1 MEKRSYRRSRYVVA
15 LFITLVIF
23 LFGILLGVVME
34 GRRVSYLEN
43 ENKLQ
48 QLKYSS
54 LQLQYQFIDQLSR
67 EENCPALTG
76 TLEES
81 ISSLEAARAN
91 IENYQKDAMLNAKDF
106 ALLKQDYLI
115 NQLRYWLLAKKTNAL
130 CNNRVTM
137 ILYFYSTDAK
147 CPDCAKQAFILT
159 YLKKRFGD
167 SLLNFAIDSEF
178 KTEPMVEML
187 LAAYNV
193 TTYPTLVINDKPL
206 YGLTENEN
214 VLKEICFYLENQS
227 AECN

>member
-1 MEKRSYRRSRYVVA
+1 MEKRVYRRSRYVIA
-15 LFITLVIF
+15 FFITLVIF

-34 GRRVSYLEN
+34 GKRVNYLGN

-81 ISSLEAARAN
+81 ISSLETARTN
-91 IENYQKDAMLNAKDF
+91 IENYQKDALLNAKDF
-106 ALLKQDYLI
+106 GLLKQDYLI
-115 NQLRYWLLAKKTNAL
+115 NQLRYWLLAKKTNTL
-130 CNNRVTM
+130 CNNKVAM

-178 KTEPMVEML
+178 KTEPMVDML

-193 TTYPTLVINDKPL
+193 TVYPTLVINDKSF
-206 YGLTENEN
+206 YGLTENEE
-214 VLKEICFYLENQS
+214 VLKEICSYLGNQS
-227 AECN
+227 TECS